1 MPQPSKIVPPAGR
14 QALRIQVYGDTSDS
28 NHNRCHFLYAWDKS
42 RESELDCLGR
52 GGRGE
57 GLQRNDVFREQ
68 WLRRLLVAEGGRTTR
83 RGSTAQ
89 EKMQT
94 SEEENGRGER
104 RKLAMA
110 GAELGLFKQEVLL

>member
-1 MPQPSKIVPPAGR
+1 M
-14 QALRIQVYGDTSDS
+14 
-28 NHNRCHFLYAWDKS
+28 
-42 RESELDCLGR
+42 
-52 GGRGE
+52 GGK

-89 EKMQT
+89 EKMQA

-110 GAELGLFKQEVLL
+110 GAELGLFKQVVLL